1 VPVLLGPGWD
11 DPIVTWR
18 MDAITGSASEH
29 GMWYESED
37 VEAACE
43 ARSNVRG
50 TPGLCDNCE

>member
-1 VPVLLGPGWD
+1 
-11 DPIVTWR
+11 
-18 MDAITGSASEH
+18 MDAITGSLSISLSLSASEH

-50 TPGLCDNCE
+50 TPRLVRQL